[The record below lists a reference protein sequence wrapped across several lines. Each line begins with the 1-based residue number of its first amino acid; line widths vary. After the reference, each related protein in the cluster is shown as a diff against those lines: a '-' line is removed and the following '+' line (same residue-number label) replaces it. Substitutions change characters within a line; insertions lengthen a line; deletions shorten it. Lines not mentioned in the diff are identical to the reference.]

1 MATWIVES
9 MDRDITKDGKA
20 DVVTNIHWRASDT
33 DSDGNSATSFGSVGV
48 TLGSGVFVAY
58 ADITE
63 ANAIQWAKDALGTD
77 EVTAIETRMAN
88 KILLKKTQKTKKGVS
103 WKCNKKKYPLQK
115 K

>member
-1 MATWIVES
+1 MSVTWTIES
-9 MDRDITKDGKA
+9 MQRTIKLDDKD

-48 TLGSGVFVAY
+48 TLGSGAFVAY

-77 EVTAIETRMAN
+77 KVKEIEENIAN
-88 KILLKKTQKTKKGVS
+88 KILLKKNPTTASGVS
-103 WKCNKKKYPLQK
+103 W
-115 K
+115 